1 MRVRN
6 HGEIQTWEALGVAA
20 ENCWEGAVYS
30 TSPHNEAR
38 HSRSP
43 KHRCPHAISP
53 IGAHVYVT
61 RGERS
66 NRVYECIGI
75 VGSIIGSNIVAD
87 EPEEIETV
95 VAKGRP
101 LMQQR
106 RKTPASFWDEM
117 LRIKMS
123 HAAAVLNG
131 KSRRASW
138 ISIEVKKHK
147 FARLEVMS
155 RPIYALVEI
164 RAATCSLSLH
174 GQTFRIGWLNGSTG
188 DV

>member
-1 MRVRN
+1 MSSCN
-6 HGEIQTWEALGVAA
+6 LPYFK
-20 ENCWEGAVYS
+20 EN
-30 TSPHNEAR
+30 
-38 HSRSP
+38 
-43 KHRCPHAISP
+43 
-53 IGAHVYVT
+53 GAHVYVT

-75 VGSIIGSNIVAD
+75 VGSIIVAD
-87 EPEEIETV
+87 EPEGIETG

-106 RKTPASFWDEM
+106 RTTPASFWSEM

-138 ISIEVKKHK
+138 IEVKNK
-147 FARLEVMS
+147 FPRLEVIS

-188 DV
+188 DVQSNCQSAPPSLQVGHRSRMNSKFIVD